1 MNNKNE
7 KMEATK
13 EANILEAIGI
23 GEALCILDNIDLTKK
38 PKPIETDF
46 IYKLVYATEETE
58 KQTRPLQYAKIEAIK
73 NIVDSLNLSYSYKF
87 NKYYYLINK
96 NDFDNINDFKARQKF
111 NSKGK
116 IQTINLNN
124 IDKAYNGLMFYYLN
138 LKTSKKIEL
147 TEAEKKLY
155 TMFIEAYNKAK
166 KAVEAKAEAKA
177 EVANK

>member
-1 MNNKNE
+1 MNTNKNE
-7 KMEATK
+7 KMEATA

-46 IYKLVYATEETE
+46 IYKLVYATEETD
-58 KQTRPLQYAKIEAIK
+58 KQIKPEQYARIEIIK
-73 NIVDSLNLSYSYKF
+73 DIVDSLNLDYSYKF
-87 NKYYYLINK
+87 NKYYYIINK
-96 NDFDNINDFKARQKF
+96 NDFANINDFKTRQKL

-124 IDKAYNGLMFYYLN
+124 IDKVYNGLMFYYLN
-138 LKTSKKIEL
+138 LKVAKKIEL

-155 TMFIEAYNKAK
+155 SMFIEAYNKAK
-166 KAVEAKAEAKA
+166 KAVEAKEAKTEA
-177 EVANK
+177 KNK